1 MAKENTLDDIDALEQ
16 AIQKAIEET
25 KLKSDEPDFI
35 GNRPVFIL
43 CQYLKGTVMSDT
55 TTFADLKTSVQRWY
69 ELSKGF
75 LFDEDGE
82 PLSFTEVWAQFIE
95 AWNKVRHPKG
105 NALES
110 AKLRAE
116 KATYQILELD
126 WCDDQSI
133 LYLARACYELSR
145 PDGVFFLS
153 GYDAGEMLGRTQKTG
168 RAVLNMFVFEK
179 IIECTKKGHTG
190 IASEYKYIGKPVFE
204 VKATSKFELKKQK
217 MIEALRQADM
227 KDKDRKTK

>member
-1 MAKENTLDDIDALEQ
+1 MAKENPLDNIDALEQ

-25 KLKSDEPDFI
+25 KLKFEEPDFI

-43 CQYLKGTVMSDT
+43 CQYLKGTVMPDT
-55 TTFADLKTSVQRWY
+55 ATFAELKPFVERWY

-75 LFDEDGE
+75 LFGEDGE

-95 AWNKVRHPKG
+95 AWDKVRHPKG

-126 WCDDQSI
+126 WCDDQNI
-133 LYLARACYELSR
+133 LYLASVCYELSR
-145 PDGVFFLS
+145 PDGIFFLS
-153 GYDAGEMLGRTQKTG
+153 GYDAGEILGRTQKTG
-168 RAVLNMFVFEK
+168 REVLKMFGFEK
-179 IIECTKKGHTG
+179 IIECIKKGHTG
-190 IASEYKYIGKPVFE
+190 IASEYKYIGKPVIE
-204 VKATSKFELKKQK
+204 PKATSNFELKKQK
-217 MIEALRQADM
+217 LIEDLKLADI
-227 KDKDRKTK
+227 KDPETK